1 MYAVV
6 VSEPGGPEVMSWQEV
21 PDPVAGAGEVVLD
34 VAATAVNRPDLL
46 QRQGHYPP
54 PPGAPELLG
63 LECSGTVTAVG
74 DGVSEWSVG
83 DQACALL
90 AGGGY
95 AERAAVPVG
104 QLLPVPRGIE
114 LIIAASLPEVFCTV
128 WSNVFMIAALQPGE
142 VLLVHGGSGGIGTA
156 AIQLG
161 SAVGATVAVT
171 AGSEPKLARC
181 RDLGAEILIDYRME
195 RFEEVLLD
203 ATGGHGADVILDVIG
218 AKYLSRN
225 LTALATNGRL
235 VVIGL
240 QGGRRAE
247 LDLSALLAKRAAIIA
262 TTLRWRSVAEKA
274 TIVAA
279 VREHAWPLLESG
291 EVRPVV
297 DRVLPI
303 SEVAEAHRVV
313 EAGEHVGKVVLTMPS
328 RDAQQ

>member
-1 MYAVV
+1 MHAVV
-6 VSEPGGPEVMSWQEV
+6 VSEPGSPEVMSWQDV
-21 PDPVAGAGEVVLD
+21 PDPVAGPGEVVLD
-34 VAATAVNRPDLL
+34 VAATAVNRADLL

-54 PPGAPELLG
+54 PPGASEILG
-63 LECSGTVTAVG
+63 LECSGTVAAVG
-74 DGVSEWSVG
+74 DGVSDWSVG
-83 DQACALL
+83 DHACALL
-90 AGGGY
+90 TGGGY
-95 AERAAVPVG
+95 AERVAVPAG
-104 QLLPVPRGIE
+104 QLLPVPGGID
-114 LIIAASLPEVFCTV
+114 LITAAALPEVYCTV
-128 WSNVFMIAALQPGE
+128 WSNLFMIAALQPGE
-142 VLLVHGGSGGIGTA
+142 VVLIHGGSGGIGTA

-171 AGSEPKLARC
+171 AGSAERLDRC
-181 RDLGAEILIDYRME
+181 RELGADILIDYRTE
-195 RFEEVLLD
+195 RFEDILLE

-225 LTALATNGRL
+225 LAALATSGRL

-279 VREHAWPLLESG
+279 VREHVWPLFESG
-291 EVRPVV
+291 DVRAVV
-297 DRVLPI
+297 DRELPI

-313 EAGEHVGKVVLTMPS
+313 EAGEHVGKVVLTMPA
-328 RDAQQ
+328 RDVPG